1 MPRPSLRFAA
11 TRPIPAAPGIP
22 PGGLFQETAPVPK
35 QPTSL
40 PDQSLIHHLVARA
53 TRATPLLPLSEKAL
67 ALWLKDRPAGLQA
80 WVKAAGFTAK
90 PGSFLLLPPESDGG
104 ARILVGVEPG
114 LDRWSLA
121 ALPATLPA
129 GTYALVEDDLTPA
142 QCDAHAFA
150 WGMGCYRFTRY
161 RAGAREL
168 ARLVWPRLCD
178 RAAVERILGAV
189 ALGRDLINTP
199 AEHMGPADLAAAV
212 RAVAQRH
219 KASYSE
225 IVGDQLLKA
234 NYPTIHAV
242 GRAAGTNGPRAPRLV
257 DVSWQGSGGK
267 QGPLLAL
274 IGKGVCFDTG
284 GLDLKPRGGM
294 MMMKKDMGG
303 AATVLALA
311 QMIMAADLP
320 LRLRLMIPAV
330 ENSVAGNAIRPLDVV
345 KTRKGITVEINDT
358 DAEGRLILCD
368 AMAEADAQ
376 KPDLMIDM
384 ATLTGAARV
393 ALGPDLPALFAND
406 DDLAEAL
413 LRHGRDAGDP
423 FWRLPLWK
431 PYRKMLESKV
441 ADIANCE
448 PGSFAGAITAA
459 LYLQEFVSPTTKWL
473 HVDTWGWTQGKG
485 AGRPDGGEPLG
496 LRALFAFIS
505 EWAAK
510 GGKPGAKII
519 ANRPAP
525 RPRGTAKRPR
535 GRR

>member
-1 MPRPSLRFAA
+1 ML
-11 TRPIPAAPGIP
+11 
-22 PGGLFQETAPVPK
+22 
-35 QPTSL
+35 
-40 PDQSLIHHLVARA
+40 DHLVARA
-53 TRATPLLPLSEKAL
+53 ARPTRILILTEKIFA
-67 ALWLKDRPAGLQA
+67 AWAKERPAGLQA
-80 WVKAAGFTAK
+80 WLKAAGFTAR
-90 PGSFLLLPPESDGG
+90 PGSWQLLPDNPEAGG
-104 ARILVGVEPG
+104 AQILAGAEPG
-114 LDRWSLA
+114 IDRWSLA
-121 ALPATLPA
+121 SLPAALPEGA
-129 GTYALVEDDLTPA
+129 YALIEDDLTPA

-150 WGMGCYRFTRY
+150 WAMGCYRFARY
-161 RAGAREL
+161 RSDSRTF
-168 ARLVWPRLCD
+168 ARLVWPRGAE
-178 RAAVERILGAV
+178 REAVERVVRAIG
-189 ALGRDLINTP
+189 LGRDLINTP
-199 AEHMGPADLAAAV
+199 AEHMAPADLAKAARDIA
-212 RAVAQRH
+212 RAH
-219 KASYSE
+219 KASYRE
-225 IVGDQLLKA
+225 VVGDDLLKR

-242 GRAAGTNGPRAPRLV
+242 GRAAALTGPRAPRLV
-257 DVSWQGSGGK
+257 EIGWKGSRGET
-267 QGPLLAL
+267 GPRLAL

-320 LRLRLMIPAV
+320 LRLQVMVPAV
-330 ENSVAGNAIRPLDVV
+330 ENAVSGNAIRPLDVV

-368 AMAEADAQ
+368 AMAEADDGR
-376 KPDLMIDM
+376 PDLMIDM

-406 DDLAEAL
+406 DGLAEAL
-413 LRHGRDAGDP
+413 LRHGRDEGDP

-473 HVDTWGWTQGKG
+473 HIDTWGWTAGKG

-496 LRALFAFIS
+496 LRALFAFIA

-510 GGKPGAKII
+510 GGRPGAKIL
-519 ANRPAP
+519 ARRPAP
-525 RPRGTAKRPR
+525 RPRPPVKRPR
-535 GRR
+535 ARR